1 MKVGDLMAKHVE
13 FIDATATVQDAASL
27 MGELDVSALPIGTAD
42 DLKGVITDRDILYRV
57 VAEGKDPRRTQVLQV
72 ATKTIF
78 SIKPEDPISN
88 AMDLMASQNVRRLP
102 VLDDAQRVIGWITLS
117 DLSRHLLVESAVVQ
131 GALREIT
138 DSLGGGTTK

>member
-1 MKVGDLMAKHVE
+1 MAKHVE
-13 FIDATATVQDAASL
+13 FIDGDATVQDAASL

-57 VAEGKDPRRTQVLQV
+57 VAEGKDPRRTPVLQV
-72 ATKTIF
+72 STRTIF
-78 SIKPEDPISN
+78 SVRPEDPITS

-117 DLSRHLLVESAVVQ
+117 DLSRHLLVESELMQ

-138 DSLGGGTTK
+138 DSVDGAAK

>member
-1 MKVGDLMAKHVE
+1 VKVSDLMAKHVE
-13 FIDATATVQDAASL
+13 FIDADATVQDAASL
-27 MGELDVSALPIGTAD
+27 MGELDVSALPIGSAD

-57 VAEGKDPRRTQVLQV
+57 VAEGKDPRRTPVLQV
-72 ATKTIF
+72 STKTIF
-78 SIKPEDPISN
+78 SVRPEDPISS

-117 DLSRHLLVESAVVQ
+117 DLSRHLLVESELMQ

-138 DSLGGGTTK
+138 DSVDGAAK